1 LYLHRRRDQAEGP
14 RAQSAVERHDMSAG
28 AGVVVLGTDAAGE
41 DVLRDV
47 DLMFFAINVSQ
58 GTHAVTRCI
67 LGALAG
73 VAVPARRRP
82 G

>member
-1 LYLHRRRDQAEGP
+1 
-14 RAQSAVERHDMSAG
+14 MSAG

-58 GTHAVTRCI
+58 GTHAATRCI

-73 VAVPARRRP
+73 RCTPRRP
-82 G
+82 PD